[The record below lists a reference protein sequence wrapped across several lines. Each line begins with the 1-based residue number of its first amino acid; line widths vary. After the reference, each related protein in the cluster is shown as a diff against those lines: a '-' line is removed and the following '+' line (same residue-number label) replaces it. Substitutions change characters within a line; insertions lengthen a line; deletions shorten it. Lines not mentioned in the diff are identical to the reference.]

1 MRQSR
6 GSLIWFLFSPRG
18 RVSRSEFW
26 VFHLTLAILAF
37 LGLLAIGL
45 TYTPY
50 RVGSGAVSLTA
61 QILIGYAIIGL
72 LALAVLSSLAVSA
85 KRFHDRGRPGWWAL
99 IGLVPVIGSAW
110 LVVECGCLRGT
121 SGPNRYGP
129 DPLGGGSEAL
139 SEVFD

>member
-18 RVSRSEFW
+18 RISRVEFW
-26 VFHLTLAILAF
+26 VFHLALIALAF
-37 LGLLAIGL
+37 FGLLAIGL
-45 TYTPY
+45 AYDPSF
-50 RVGSGAVSLTA
+50 VLGGAVAVTVEFL
-61 QILIGYAIIGL
+61 LGYATIGL
-72 LALAVLSSLAVSA
+72 MALAVLSSLAVSA
-85 KRFHDRGRPGWWAL
+85 KRFHDRGRPGWWSL
-99 IGLVPVIGSAW
+99 IGLVPVIGTAW